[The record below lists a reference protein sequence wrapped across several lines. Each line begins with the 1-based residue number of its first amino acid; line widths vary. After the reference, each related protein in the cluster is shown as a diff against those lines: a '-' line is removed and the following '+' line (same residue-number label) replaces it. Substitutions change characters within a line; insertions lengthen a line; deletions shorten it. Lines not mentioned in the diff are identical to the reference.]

1 MLTELNGF
9 MRQPY
14 KRLLRDQELWS
25 MVRQAGP
32 ALKRLALDFELKI
45 TETGLHA
52 LLHFGCVNI
61 RHLDIRANGNICTS
75 TINAII
81 AQAGLHLETVVLV
94 AVGVGNAVVKQLLL
108 HAPGLKNLDLSY
120 SLDLTFDAFPPI
132 DGTEHDQQI
141 TYDDATKWESD
152 IVWDSDSLGLV
163 RHPGNPNGQIALPKL
178 EELQLRQCCEIDD
191 TAVSRIVS
199 IFGGSLRSLDV
210 RKTHV
215 SIQGLQEILCSAR
228 QCGFKAVEPVQSNLP
243 GNKPTCATLA
253 LQQLKMQ
260 NVDFISNANVFDV
273 GMARNPDLAPWTVPE
288 FTRMT
293 PHLTSIHIGGHN
305 SYITDYFVDQ
315 LAQGLRGLLR
325 INILECELLS
335 DRALASLA
343 IFCPK
348 LEAADISKCSRFSD
362 MGVVELV
369 QSCRGLKYLD
379 ISRLAVT
386 DNSLTVI
393 GNTQRELEVLLM
405 SGCPRITSAGVMA
418 VMEGSD
424 GLGCQFTLR
433 RLAFNDC
440 ANVDKDTY
448 EWCKRRLNPDAQLA
462 QV

>member
-1 MLTELNGF
+1 MHDLVATLPSNVVIDIFRKLPLDNIARCMLVSKLWFYSIARWNVLWSTVDRSTWLYAQPEQHHLNVQPGAFFDFADVLSIDMLTELNGF

-210 RKTHV
+210 RKTH
-215 SIQGLQEILCSAR
+215 
-228 QCGFKAVEPVQSNLP
+228 
-243 GNKPTCATLA
+243 
-253 LQQLKMQ
+253 
-260 NVDFISNANVFDV
+260 
-273 GMARNPDLAPWTVPE
+273 
-288 FTRMT
+288 
-293 PHLTSIHIGGHN
+293 
-305 SYITDYFVDQ
+305 
-315 LAQGLRGLLR
+315 
-325 INILECELLS
+325 
-335 DRALASLA
+335 
-343 IFCPK
+343 

>member
-273 GMARNPDLAPWTVPE
+273 
-288 FTRMT
+288 
-293 PHLTSIHIGGHN
+293 
-305 SYITDYFVDQ
+305 
-315 LAQGLRGLLR
+315 
-325 INILECELLS
+325 
-335 DRALASLA
+335 
-343 IFCPK
+343 
-348 LEAADISKCSRFSD
+348 EAADISKCSRFSD

>member
-210 RKTHV
+210 RKTH
-215 SIQGLQEILCSAR
+215 
-228 QCGFKAVEPVQSNLP
+228 
-243 GNKPTCATLA
+243 
-253 LQQLKMQ
+253 
-260 NVDFISNANVFDV
+260 NVDFISNANVFD
-273 GMARNPDLAPWTVPE
+273 
-288 FTRMT
+288 
-293 PHLTSIHIGGHN
+293 
-305 SYITDYFVDQ
+305 VDQ

>member
-1 MLTELNGF
+1 MQPGTCFDLADVLSIDMLTEFNGF

-14 KRLLRDQELWS
+14 KRLLRDRELWS
-25 MVRQAGP
+25 IVRQAGP

-75 TINAII
+75 TINEII
-81 AQAGLHLETVVLV
+81 AQAGPRLETVVLV
-94 AVGVGNAVVKQLLL
+94 AVGAGNAVMKQLLL

-132 DGTEHDQQI
+132 DGTEQDQPI
-141 TYDDATKWESD
+141 TNDDATKWEPD
-152 IVWDSDSLGLV
+152 IVWDSDSLAVV
-163 RHPGNPNGQIALPKL
+163 RHPGNPKGQIALPKL
-178 EELQLRQCCEIDD
+178 EELQLRQCSEIDD
-191 TAVSRIVS
+191 TAVSRI
-199 IFGGSLRSLDV
+199 
-210 RKTHV
+210 
-215 SIQGLQEILCSAR
+215 
-228 QCGFKAVEPVQSNLP
+228 
-243 GNKPTCATLA
+243 
-253 LQQLKMQ
+253 
-260 NVDFISNANVFDV
+260 
-273 GMARNPDLAPWTVPE
+273 
-288 FTRMT
+288 
-293 PHLTSIHIGGHN
+293 
-305 SYITDYFVDQ
+305 
-315 LAQGLRGLLR
+315 
-325 INILECELLS
+325 LS

-362 MGVVELV
+362 TGVVELA

-379 ISRLAVT
+379 ISWLAVT

-393 GNTQRELEVLLM
+393 GNTQRDLEVLLM
-405 SGCPRITSAGVMA
+405 SGCPRITSTGVMA

-433 RLAFNDC
+433 RFAFNDC